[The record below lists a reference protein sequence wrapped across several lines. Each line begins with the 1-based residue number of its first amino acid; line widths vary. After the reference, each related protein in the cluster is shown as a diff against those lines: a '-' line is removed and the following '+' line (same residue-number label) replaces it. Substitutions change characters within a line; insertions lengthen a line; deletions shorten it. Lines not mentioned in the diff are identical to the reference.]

1 MFCKRTVARL
11 PSLSQQ
17 VACFSQ
23 RTTRLPQRS
32 FISQNGS
39 AFRKDRPL
47 LRADPQ
53 FTTNPYTQS
62 VLEVSRQARQVGK
75 AIGIFAVSTTTI
87 VFIGWQ
93 GYHIYIEHFLHPT
106 PRELNHKARN
116 LLHGAYVREEVQPQ
130 LEIAT
135 LYVEEALRIALEEQK
150 MEEDSDVALALR
162 RRLAEDLNRAGNL
175 LDSITEYSRFWK
187 LLIKRLVDTG
197 EDNNANK
204 VFELV
209 EVSKKI
215 GDLYIRIGDYS
226 EAEES
231 LAWAIHTLKTSKADL
246 STEKDF
252 QKLETLTTL
261 SLANLYAVQ
270 RNFDLALPLYLQ
282 SLKAS
287 NQAAQQQPE
296 AFICLTAII
305 QCQLSETLFGMG
317 RKDEALGWA
326 QTALETAKTGISE
339 DNGGSAAANVELFK
353 DCEECAGVTLNNIGK
368 MLELRKQY
376 DQAIAHYN
384 EAMRFAIA
392 AKDANGESQFRSNA
406 ERLDGLV
413 QNATDDESVEVSKS
427 DIPREVH
434 AEPPKKTW
442 KQWLAGK

>member
-106 PRELNHKARN
+106 PPELKHKARN

-231 LAWAIHTLKTSKADL
+231 LAWAVHTLKTSKADL

-368 MLELRKQY
+368 MLE
-376 DQAIAHYN
+376 
-384 EAMRFAIA
+384 
-392 AKDANGESQFRSNA
+392 
-406 ERLDGLV
+406 V
-413 QNATDDESVEVSKS
+413 
-427 DIPREVH
+427 
-434 AEPPKKTW
+434 
-442 KQWLAGK
+442 